1 MNVFISYRH
10 KDWGIARQIADQLR
24 GRINGYVF
32 FDERSIDQADFERS
46 ILSHLRQSQVVVV
59 IVTENTFA
67 PERLKQ
73 SDDWIRREMKE
84 ALYQGKDIV
93 PVRINAP
100 FPPTHQ
106 LPPDIQHIAR
116 MNSLE
121 LYPGPRVFEASIQNL
136 IDLINRIS
144 GSEGEN
150 ILYKT
155 KEALLQGNYLGARR
169 ELEKILDVLDTY
181 AEPQYIARGDFY
193 RALIQLNGERPYIQ
207 TLPTMREVENWM
219 RSAISRHE
227 TTTYLLG
234 LGLFTLDFSRNG
246 LSHYKEKGL
255 ALLNEASRLPKTTED
270 DELLEIL
277 ATCQPDIINDYL
289 NND

>member
-10 KDWGIARQIADQLR
+10 KDWGIAQQIAEQLR
-24 GRINGYVF
+24 QRIHGSVF

-67 PERLKQ
+67 AERIRQ

-84 ALYQGKDIV
+84 ALYQGKNIV
-93 PVRINAP
+93 PVRINTP
-100 FPPTHQ
+100 ILQTHQ
-106 LPPDIQHIAR
+106 LPPDIQDIAR
-116 MNSLE
+116 MQSLE
-121 LYPGPRVFEASIQNL
+121 LYPGHRVFEASLQNL
-136 IDLINRIS
+136 VEHINRIS

-169 ELEKILDVLDTY
+169 ELEKVLDDLDTY
-181 AEPQYIARGDFY
+181 AEKQYIARGDFY
-193 RALIQLNGERPYIQ
+193 RALIQLNGRRPYIQ
-207 TLPTMREVENWM
+207 TFPTMREVETWM
-219 RSAISRHE
+219 RSAISRHK
-227 TTTYLLG
+227 TKTYLLG
-234 LGLFTLDFSRNG
+234 LGLFTRDFSRNG
-246 LSHYKEKGL
+246 LSHYEEEGL
-255 ALLNEASRLPKTTED
+255 ALLNEASRLPRTAED

-289 NND
+289 NNN

>member
-10 KDWGIARQIADQLR
+10 KDLGIARQIAEELKR
-24 GRINGYVF
+24 RINGYVF
-32 FDERSIDQADFERS
+32 FDERSIDQVDFERS

-67 PERLKQ
+67 PERIRQ
-73 SDDWIRREMKE
+73 SDDWIRREMQE
-84 ALYQGKDIV
+84 ALNQRKDIV

-106 LPPDIQHIAR
+106 LPPNIQRITR

-121 LYPGPRVFEASIQNL
+121 LHLGHRVFEASLQNL
-136 IDLINRIS
+136 VEYINRIS

-155 KEALLQGNYLGARR
+155 KEALLQGNYLGARH
-169 ELEKILDVLDTY
+169 ELEKASDVLDY

-193 RALIQLNGERPYIQ
+193 RALIQLNGKRPYIQ

-219 RSAISRHE
+219 RSAISRHK
-227 TTTYLLG
+227 TRTYLLG

-246 LSHYKEKGL
+246 LSHYEQKGF
-255 ALLNEASRLPKTTED
+255 ALLNEANRLPKTAED

-277 ATCQPDIINDYL
+277 ATCQPDIINDSL

>member
-10 KDWGIARQIADQLR
+10 KDWGIAQQIADQLR
-24 GRINGYVF
+24 RRINGYVF

-67 PERLKQ
+67 AERIRQ

-106 LPPDIQHIAR
+106 LPLDIQRITR

-121 LYPGPRVFEASIQNL
+121 LYLGHRVFEAGLQNL
-136 IDLINRIS
+136 VDHINRIS

-169 ELEKILDVLDTY
+169 ELEKVLDGFDTY

-193 RALIQLNGERPYIQ
+193 RALIQLNGRRPSIQ
-207 TLPTMREVENWM
+207 TFPTMREVETWM
-219 RSAISRHE
+219 RSAISRHK
-227 TTTYLLG
+227 TATYLLG

-246 LSHYKEKGL
+246 LSHYEEEGL
-255 ALLNEASRLPKTTED
+255 ALLNEASRLPKTAED

-289 NND
+289 NNN

>member
-1 MNVFISYRH
+1 
-10 KDWGIARQIADQLR
+10 
-24 GRINGYVF
+24 
-32 FDERSIDQADFERS
+32 
-46 ILSHLRQSQVVVV
+46 
-59 IVTENTFA
+59 
-67 PERLKQ
+67 
-73 SDDWIRREMKE
+73 MKE

-106 LPPDIQHIAR
+106 LPLDIQRITR

-121 LYPGPRVFEASIQNL
+121 LYLGHRVFEAGLQNL
-136 IDLINRIS
+136 VDHINRIS

-169 ELEKILDVLDTY
+169 ELEKVLDGLDTY

-193 RALIQLNGERPYIQ
+193 RALIQLNGRRPSIQ
-207 TLPTMREVENWM
+207 TFPTMREVETWM
-219 RSAISRHE
+219 RSAISRHK
-227 TTTYLLG
+227 TATYLLG

-246 LSHYKEKGL
+246 LSHYEEEEL
-255 ALLNEASRLPKTTED
+255 ALLNEASRLPKTAED

-289 NND
+289 NNN

>member
-10 KDWGIARQIADQLR
+10 KDWGIARQIAEQLR
-24 GRINGYVF
+24 RLINGYVF
-32 FDERSIDQADFERS
+32 FDERNIDQADFERS

-67 PERLKQ
+67 AERLRQ
-73 SDDWIRREMKE
+73 SNDWIRREMKE
-84 ALYQGKDIV
+84 ALFQRKDIV

-106 LPPDIQHIAR
+106 LPPDIQDLAR

-121 LYPGPRVFEASIQNL
+121 LYPGHRLFEAGLQNL
-136 IDLINRIS
+136 VDFINRIS

-169 ELEKILDVLDTY
+169 ELEKVLDVLDTY

-193 RALIQLNGERPYIQ
+193 RALIQLNGRRPYIQ
-207 TLPTMREVENWM
+207 TFPNMREVETWM
-219 RSAISRHE
+219 RSAISRHK
-227 TTTYLLG
+227 TATYLLG

-246 LSHYKEKGL
+246 LSHYEVEGL
-255 ALLNEASRLPKTTED
+255 ALLNEASKLPQTAED
-270 DELLEIL
+270 NELLEIF

>member
-10 KDWGIARQIADQLR
+10 KDWGIARQIAEQLR
-24 GRINGYVF
+24 RRINGYVF

-46 ILSHLRQSQVVVV
+46 ILSHLRQSQVVVI

-67 PERLKQ
+67 AERIRQ

-106 LPPDIQHIAR
+106 LPPDIQRIAH

-121 LYPGPRVFEASIQNL
+121 LHPGHRVFEAGLQNL
-136 IDLINRIS
+136 VDFINRIS

-169 ELEKILDVLDTY
+169 ELEKALDVLDTY

-193 RALIQLNGERPYIQ
+193 RALIQLNGKRPYIQ
-207 TLPTMREVENWM
+207 TFPTMREVETWM
-219 RSAISRHE
+219 RSAISRHK
-227 TTTYLLG
+227 TATYLLG

-246 LSHYKEKGL
+246 LSHYEVEGL
-255 ALLNEASRLPKTTED
+255 ALLNEASKLPQTAED
-270 DELLEIL
+270 NELLEIF